1 MKVFNKSRI
10 GVNRKDIKN
19 TTALMLA
26 CIRGYETSDEESL
39 RYEIVSYLSINGA
52 KIENYLN
59 KKVD

>member
-1 MKVFNKSRI
+1 VKVFNKSRI